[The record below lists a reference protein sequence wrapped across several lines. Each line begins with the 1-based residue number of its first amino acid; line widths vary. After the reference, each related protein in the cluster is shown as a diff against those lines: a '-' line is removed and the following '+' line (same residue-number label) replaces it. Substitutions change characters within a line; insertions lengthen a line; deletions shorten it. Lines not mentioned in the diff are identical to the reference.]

1 MRYYY
6 ITLLALILFS
16 SCKDDSFISDSDF
29 GFNYQ
34 PKTAGHWVEYA
45 VDSTN
50 YNDITI
56 PPIITIS
63 SYFIREEIDTTFID
77 ASGDVNLVIDQFRKN
92 TLGAPWDLYQVG
104 SFKITEDNFQRYF
117 NDLRFI
123 NLIFPV
129 RDSREWQGHSF
140 LDVEN
145 EPTLDYLDDTR
156 YEWNYVYS
164 NVDQTLSLDSFLFD
178 SSLVVTQ
185 IDEENLFEKKFSQE
199 KYVRNVG
206 LVSKQLLVLNTQAAP
221 SGASFIDRAES
232 GFVINWRLIGFKN

>member
-1 MRYYY
+1 M
-6 ITLLALILFS
+6 
-16 SCKDDSFISDSDF
+16 
-29 GFNYQ
+29 
-34 PKTAGHWVEYA
+34 
-45 VDSTN
+45 
-50 YNDITI
+50 
-56 PPIITIS
+56 
-63 SYFIREEIDTTFID
+63 
-77 ASGDVNLVIDQFRKN
+77 
-92 TLGAPWDLYQVG
+92 G

-129 RDSREWQGHSF
+129 RDNREWQGHSF